1 MAIHMAKTYKTV
13 NMRGE
18 WNQEKWDS
26 APLNTVIRFDG
37 ENYYKML
44 NGHVAHIE
52 TEYNAGSAYIYHDWE
67 NSDGY
72 DEIILFD
79 TVKIVPEA
87 RGFQGESRDKH
98 WTPMKRH
105 DKRGHTVKTTLGDI
119 IAYLN
124 GSYVGETKVETKN
137 HKTHVTFYRED

>member
-1 MAIHMAKTYKTV
+1 MADWKTV

-37 ENYYKML
+37 ENYYKMP
-44 NGHVAHIE
+44 NGHVAQISE
-52 TEYNAGSAYIYHDWE
+52 GSAYIYHDW
-67 NSDGY
+67 NDPDSD
-72 DEIILFD
+72 EETILFY

-87 RGFQGESRDKH
+87 RGFQGEYKDQN
-98 WTPMKRH
+98 WTPSERA
-105 DKRGHTVKTTLGDI
+105 DKRGHSVKTSLKDI

-124 GSYVGETKVETKN
+124 GSFVGETKVETKH
-137 HKTHVTFYRED
+137 HKTYVTLYKED

>member
-1 MAIHMAKTYKTV
+1 MVIHMANTYKTI
-13 NMRGE
+13 NMGGE

-44 NGHVAHIE
+44 NGHVAHIG
-52 TEYNAGSAYIYHDWE
+52 TEYNAGSAYIYHDWD
-67 NSDGY
+67 NADDYG
-72 DEIILFD
+72 EIILFD
-79 TVKIVPEA
+79 TVKIVPDA
-87 RGFQGESRDKH
+87 GGFQGDSRDQH

-105 DKRGHTVKTTLGDI
+105 DKRGHTVKTNLRDI

-124 GSYVGETKVETKN
+124 GSFVGETKVETKH
-137 HKTHVTFYRED
+137 HKTYVTLYKED

>member
-1 MAIHMAKTYKTV
+1 MAKTYKTV
-13 NMRGE
+13 NMRGEE

-52 TEYNAGSAYIYHDWE
+52 TADYACGSAYIYHDWDDSE
-67 NSDGY
+67 GY
-72 DEIILFD
+72 DEEIHFY
-79 TVKIVPEA
+79 TVKIVSDA
-87 RGFQGESRDKH
+87 RGFQGDSQDKA

-105 DKRGHTVKTTLGDI
+105 DKRGHTVKTNLRDI

-124 GSYVGETKVETKN
+124 GSFVGETKVETKHHN
-137 HKTHVTFYRED
+137 TYVTLYKED

>member
-1 MAIHMAKTYKTV
+1 MSDWKTV
-13 NMRGE
+13 IMRGE

-37 ENYYKML
+37 ENYYKMP

-52 TEYNAGSAYIYHDWE
+52 TEYNAGSAYIYHDF
-67 NSDGY
+67 NDGDGY

-87 RGFQGESRDKH
+87 RGFQGDSQDKA
-98 WTPMKRH
+98 WTPMKRN
-105 DKRGHTVKTTLGDI
+105 DERGHTVKTNLRDI

-124 GSYVGETKVETKN
+124 GSFVGETKVETKH
-137 HKTHVTFYRED
+137 HKTYVTLYRED